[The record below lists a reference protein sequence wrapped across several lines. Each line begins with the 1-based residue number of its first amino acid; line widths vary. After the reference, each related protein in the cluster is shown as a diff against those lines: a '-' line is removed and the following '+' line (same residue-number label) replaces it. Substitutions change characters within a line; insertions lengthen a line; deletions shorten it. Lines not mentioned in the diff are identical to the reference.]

1 MAEQVPVKGLDVA
14 QVPQKYLIFP
24 CVIDDEQKR
33 VWFCLPTGQE
43 FIHLGLETDV
53 LKRLYDVVGCLVLV
67 ALQTVLGQCG
77 EKNDCH
83 LAIQLSNLLGSP
95 QTIHSAHLNIQEM
108 CIRDR
113 PGFFRRLRQYDDFPA
128 GAVQPFAVAVPL
140 WRALGGVPSVR
151 SKPRQGYFWLHGLL
165 WAKALLAAA
174 GGLSSGKR
182 SWLVFPPTLPG
193 PCSACLFG
201 YRQCNRG
208 RDGLFQHG
216 GEDVYKRQIWARMWS
231 RA

>member
-77 EKNDCH
+77 DC
-83 LAIQLSNLLGSP
+83 LLYTSGE
-95 QTIHSAHLNIQEM
+95 QCGEHHGGQQDGENGHQIA
-108 CIRDR
+108 
-113 PGFFRRLRQYDDFPA
+113 A
-128 GAVQPFAVAVPL
+128 FAAPK
-140 WRALGGVPSVR
+140 G
-151 SKPRQGYFWLHGLL
+151 
-165 WAKALLAAA
+165 A
-174 GGLSSGKR
+174 GGER
-182 SWLVFPPTLPG
+182 S
-193 PCSACLFG
+193 
-201 YRQCNRG
+201 
-208 RDGLFQHG
+208 
-216 GEDVYKRQIWARMWS
+216 
-231 RA
+231 

>member
-83 LAIQLSNLLGSP
+83 LAVQLSNLLGSP
-95 QTIHSAHLNIQEM
+95 QTIHSAHLNIQENEVQGG
-108 CIRDR
+108 IIGIDQIGAVPIGADFKGN
-113 PGFFRRLRQYDDFPA
+113 PGFLCVTGEQGIQVLDKGFLVVTNCYMKQADHLLSFE
-128 GAVQPFAVAVPL
+128 
-140 WRALGGVPSVR
+140 VR
-151 SKPRQGYFWLHGLL
+151 P
-165 WAKALLAAA
+165 
-174 GGLSSGKR
+174 
-182 SWLVFPPTLPG
+182 
-193 PCSACLFG
+193 
-201 YRQCNRG
+201 
-208 RDGLFQHG
+208 
-216 GEDVYKRQIWARMWS
+216 II
-231 RA
+231 